1 MKYFFYLL
9 LIISSTLLSGCATTS
24 QQPNIMVKDTDVIYR
39 PLPPGLLEKCNIPEP
54 MAEKDQLVLT
64 IEEKNNYYTGLIY
77 DLYIAIGDCADKISS
92 IKLLYSED
100 NK

>member
-1 MKYFFYLL
+1 MRYFFYLL
-9 LIISSTLLSGCATTS
+9 IISGALLSGCTTTG
-24 QQPNIMVKDTDVIYR
+24 QLPNIVVNDTVVIYR
-39 PLPPGLLEKCNIPEP
+39 PLPPGLLEKCNIPAP
-54 MAEKDQLVLT
+54 MAEKDQSVLT
-64 IEEKNNYYTGLIY
+64 VEEKNNYYTGLIY

>member
-1 MKYFFYLL
+1 MRYFFYLL
-9 LIISSTLLSGCATTS
+9 ITSCVLLSGCATTS
-24 QQPNIMVKDTDVIYR
+24 QQPNIVVNDTVVIYR

-54 MAEKDQLVLT
+54 MPEKDQSVLT
-64 IEEKNNYYTGLIY
+64 VEEKSNYYTGLIY

-92 IKLLYSED
+92 INLLYSED

>member
-1 MKYFFYLL
+1 MRYFFYLL
-9 LIISSTLLSGCATTS
+9 IISGALLSGCATTG
-24 QQPNIMVKDTDVIYR
+24 QRPNIVVNDTVVIYR
-39 PLPPGLLEKCNIPEP
+39 SLPPGLLEKCNIPAP
-54 MAEKDQLVLT
+54 MTEKDQLVLT
-64 IEEKNNYYTGLIY
+64 VEEKNNYYTGLIY